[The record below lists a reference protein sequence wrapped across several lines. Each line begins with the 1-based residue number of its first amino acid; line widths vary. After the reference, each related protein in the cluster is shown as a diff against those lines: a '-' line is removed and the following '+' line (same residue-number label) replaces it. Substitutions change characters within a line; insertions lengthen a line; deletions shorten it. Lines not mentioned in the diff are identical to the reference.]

1 MHHLVNHLP
10 ILTSFSNHCILCVYI
25 GEVKIIPFTIP
36 VPDGSSIHVQHE
48 ALPAFYPHLHRH
60 KEWQITAILKGTG
73 TLLAGNVLIPFE
85 PGQLF
90 VFGAQLPHVF
100 KSDLHNN
107 KTKRKQIYAEAYS
120 VFFSTDA
127 GLQSLLALPEMRSID
142 KWLNKYQAGCCIQGK
157 QTVALTELLQQVVK
171 EEGAKRLSSLIALL
185 HGLTTAKSPL
195 AFGGSQRVL
204 SDAAGQRINNVI
216 QYTLQHYTGHI
227 AIADVAR
234 TIHMTPQAFCR
245 YFKQHTRKT
254 YINFVTELRI
264 QEACKLLQQAQTENV
279 SAVAWQTGFNSVPN
293 FNRVFKKVTGTTPG
307 LYAAKF
313 KTF

>member
-1 MHHLVNHLP
+1 M
-10 ILTSFSNHCILCVYI
+10 
-25 GEVKIIPFTIP
+25 KIIPFTIP

-60 KEWQITAILKGTG
+60 KEWQITMVLKGTG

-100 KSDLHNN
+100 KSDVPTGHS
-107 KTKRKQIYAEAYS
+107 KRKQIYAEAYS
-120 VFFSTDA
+120 VFFSTD
-127 GLQSLLALPEMRSID
+127 GLLQSLLALPEMSSIE
-142 KWLNKYQAGCCIQGK
+142 KWLQKYHAGCCISGK
-157 QTVALTELLQQVVK
+157 QTAALSNLLQQVVQQ
-171 EEGAKRLSSLIALL
+171 EAAKRLSNLIELL
-185 HGLTTAKSPL
+185 HAITHCKTPL
-195 AFGGSQRVL
+195 AFGGSQRLL

-216 QYTLQHYTGHI
+216 QYTLQHYTEHI
-227 AIADVAR
+227 SIADVAR

-264 QEACKLLQQAQTENV
+264 QEACKLLQQAQAENI
-279 SAVAWQTGFNSVPN
+279 STVAWQTGFNSVPN

-307 LYAAKF
+307 LYAASF

>member
-1 MHHLVNHLP
+1 M
-10 ILTSFSNHCILCVYI
+10 
-25 GEVKIIPFTIP
+25 KIIPFTIP

-60 KEWQITAILKGTG
+60 KEWQITMVLKGTG

-85 PGQLF
+85 PDQLF

-100 KSDLHNN
+100 KSDVPPTNS
-107 KTKRKQIYAEAYS
+107 KRKQIYAEAYS
-120 VFFSTDA
+120 VFFSTD
-127 GLQSLLALPEMRSID
+127 GQLQSLLALPEMRSVE
-142 KWLNKYQAGCCIQGK
+142 KWLNKYQAGCCITGK
-157 QTVALTELLQQVVK
+157 QTAALIELLRNIVNS
-171 EEGAKRLSSLIALL
+171 EGAKRLSSLIELL
-185 HGLTTAKSPL
+185 HAITHCKTPL
-195 AFGGSQRVL
+195 AFGGSQRLL

-216 QYTLQHYTGHI
+216 QYTLQHYTEHI
-227 AIADVAR
+227 AIADVAH

-264 QEACKLLQQAQTENV
+264 QEACKLLQQAQAENI
-279 SAVAWQTGFNSVPN
+279 STVAWQTGFNSVPN

-307 LYAAKF
+307 LYAASF